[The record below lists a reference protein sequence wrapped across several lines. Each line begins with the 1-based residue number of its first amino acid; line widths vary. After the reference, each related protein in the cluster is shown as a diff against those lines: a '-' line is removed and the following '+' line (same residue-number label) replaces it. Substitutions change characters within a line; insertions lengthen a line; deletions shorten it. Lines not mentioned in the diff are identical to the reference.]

1 MKIVAQKT
9 HSCKLYVGEKLISEI
24 GSGLI
29 LFVGVH
35 RDDSMENVK
44 YLAHKLCNMRL
55 FKDEN
60 GKINK
65 SVLDMNGDVMV
76 VSNFTL
82 NAEISSGTRPSFSNS
97 APPDIANTLYLALA
111 DEIHKEGIHHVAT
124 GAFGEHMH
132 LDTTLDGPFNIVIER

>member
-1 MKIVAQKT
+1 MKIVIQKT
-9 HSCKLYVGEKLISEI
+9 HGCKLSVDDKLISQI
-24 GSGLI
+24 GPGLI

-35 RDDSMENVK
+35 RDDTMKTVE
-44 YLAHKLCNMRL
+44 YLAHKITHMRL

-60 GKINK
+60 DKINR
-65 SVLDMNGDVMV
+65 SVLDENGDVMV

-82 NAEISSGTRPSFSNS
+82 NAAISSGTRPSFSNS
-97 APPDIANTLYLALA
+97 ADPETANTLYLALA
-111 DEIHKEGIHHVAT
+111 DKIRENGVINVAT

>member
-1 MKIVAQKT
+1 MKIVVQKT
-9 HSCKLYVGEKLISEI
+9 HGCKLFVGEEFISEI

-35 RDDSMENVK
+35 KDDTMECVD
-44 YLAHKLCNMRL
+44 YLARKITHMRL

-60 GKINK
+60 DKINK
-65 SVLDMNGDVMV
+65 SVLDIGGDVMV

-97 APPDIANTLYLALA
+97 ADPTTANMLYLALA
-111 DEIHKEGIHHVAT
+111 EKIRENGINHVAT

-132 LDTTLDGPFNIVIER
+132 LSTTLDGPFNIVIER